1 MVDISQRDDGSYSG
15 RGGVFNNYFLQKLEF
30 SAKSPIIHNWG
41 HHDFWL
47 FPQIQDILQ
56 EWRLTTDD
64 VQRNVTSPPRPF
76 PKMSSN
82 TKNGQC

>member
-1 MVDISQRDDGSYSG
+1 MMGAKVCVW
-15 RGGVFNNYFLQKLEF
+15 GVFNNYFLQKLEF
-30 SAKSPIIHNWG
+30 SAKSPIIHDWG

-47 FPQIQDILQ
+47 FPQTQDILQ

-64 VQRNVTSPPRPF
+64 VQRNVTSPPKPF
-76 PKMSSN
+76 PKMNSN